1 LRNNPLPFTGL
12 LSATQTAACLALL
25 FLPAAAIRAAER
37 QTLQGYKPAAVRK
50 LNLQSN
56 GRLPAATNLDLVIG
70 LPLRNGGAFT
80 NLLAQLYNPASPRY
94 HRWLTPE
101 QIAQRFGPTGQDYQ
115 AVIAF
120 VKASGLTV
128 TATHADHT
136 LVRVN
141 GTVADI
147 EKMLHVKMLTYQHP
161 TEPRA
166 FYAPDVEP
174 SVKLDV
180 PLLYITGLNN
190 FIVAHPGARVGRTP
204 ADDSPGDG
212 SGSAPGNAYW
222 GYDFRNA
229 YVPGVSLNGA
239 GQAVGLFEEDGYYT
253 SDIAAYES
261 DTGLP
266 NVPVTNVPVDM
277 FNQTPDDRTNAVLE
291 VTLDIDMAI
300 AMAPGLSRVYVYEGS
315 NDNWLDILKRMQED
329 NLAKQLSSSWFF
341 SSDPSGNTVYN
352 LMAMQGQ
359 SFFQC
364 SGDTLAFFD
373 GVRQWKDDPN
383 TTLCGGTMLTTV
395 NGAWSSETT
404 WNNGDGLNGSGGGIS
419 ASYLGNYPIP
429 TWQQGVS
436 MSLNGGSTTM
446 RNVPDV
452 SMIAHH
458 VFVYYLNGQ
467 HSGGIWGTS
476 ISAPLW
482 AGFTAL
488 VNQQALAYGQPTTV
502 GFLNP
507 VLYAIGLGSNYT
519 SCFHDITTGNNTDT
533 GSPNLFYAVPGY
545 DLCTGWGTPTGSNLI
560 NALVVLAGPVYVDF
574 NYTGSIKNGSYNYP
588 FKTLAQGTNAVI
600 AGGTIII
607 KTAGSSAETMTV
619 AKPMTITAIGGAAT
633 IGH

>member
-1 LRNNPLPFTGL
+1 LSNNPLPFTGL
-12 LSATQTAACLALL
+12 LSAAQAAVCLALF
-25 FLPAAAIRAAER
+25 FLPASSIAAAER
-37 QTLQGYKPAAVRK
+37 QSLRGHVPAAVQK
-50 LNLQSN
+50 LNLQPI
-56 GRLPAATNLDLVIG
+56 GRLAAATNLDLVIG
-70 LPLRNGGAFT
+70 LPLRNGEAFT
-80 NLLAQLYNPASPRY
+80 NLLAQLYNPASTRY
-94 HRWLTPE
+94 HQWLTPN
-101 QIAQRFGPTGQDYQ
+101 QIAQRFGPTEQDYQ
-115 AVIAF
+115 TVIAF
-120 VKASGLTV
+120 AKAGGLAV
-128 TATHADHT
+128 TATHADRT
-136 LVRVN
+136 LVRMN

-147 EKMLHVKMLTYQHP
+147 EKMLHVKMLAYQHP
-161 TEPRA
+161 TERRT

-174 SVKLDV
+174 SVNLDV

-190 FIVAHPGARVGRTP
+190 FIVAHPGAGVGGTP
-204 ADDSPGDG
+204 ADDSAGDG

-229 YVPGVSLNGA
+229 YVPGVMLTGA
-239 GQAVGLFEEDGYYT
+239 GQAVGLFEEDGYYP
-253 SDIAAYES
+253 SDIAMYEQE
-261 DTGLP
+261 TGLP

-277 FNQTPDDRTNAVLE
+277 FNETPDDRTNAVLE

-300 AMAPGLSRVYVYEGS
+300 AMAPGLSKVYVYEGS

-329 NLAKQLSSSWFF
+329 NVAKQLSSSWFF
-341 SSDPSGNTVYN
+341 SSDPNGDTVY
-352 LMAMQGQ
+352 MEFAMQGQ

-395 NGAWSSETT
+395 NGNWSSETT
-404 WNNGDGLNGSGGGIS
+404 WNNGNGLNGSGGGIS
-419 ASYLGNYPIP
+419 ASYLGNYSIP

-452 SMIAHH
+452 AMIAHH
-458 VFVYYLNGQ
+458 VFVYYFNTL
-467 HSGGIWGTS
+467 HSGDIWGTS

-488 VNQQALAYGQPTTV
+488 VNQEALAYGQPATI

-507 VLYAIGLGSNYT
+507 ALYAIGLGSNYAN
-519 SCFHDITTGNNTDT
+519 CFHDITAGNNTDS
-533 GSPNLFYAVPGY
+533 GSPNMFYAVPGY

-560 NALVVLAGPVYVDF
+560 NALVLLAGPVYVDF
-574 NYTGSIKNGSYNYP
+574 NYSGITQNGSYNYP
-588 FKTLAQGTNAVI
+588 FKKLAQGTNAVI

-607 KTAGSSAETMTV
+607 KTAGASSETMTI
-619 AKPMTITAIGGAAT
+619 AKPMTITTIGGAAT
-633 IGH
+633 VGH